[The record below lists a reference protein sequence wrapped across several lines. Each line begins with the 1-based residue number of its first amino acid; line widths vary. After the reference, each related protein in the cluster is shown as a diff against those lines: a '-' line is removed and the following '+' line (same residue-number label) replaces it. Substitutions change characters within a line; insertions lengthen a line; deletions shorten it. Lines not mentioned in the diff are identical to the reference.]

1 MKNTYDLHD
10 IWGLLFVFSIEN
22 THDVVRE
29 EIITSKNVND
39 DEELSQLFDLL
50 IRSEFLSHSPM
61 EQILLINT
69 LRHFLKSDES
79 FDRVFLNLDTYFDDD
94 VNDQRQFM
102 RVLLASL
109 MRYRAESQKSG
120 STNPLG

>member
-1 MKNTYDLHD
+1 MKNPYDMHD

-22 THDVVRE
+22 THDVARE

-39 DEELSQLFDLL
+39 DEELGRLFDLL
-50 IRSEFLSHSPM
+50 IRPEFLFYSQK
-61 EQILLINT
+61 EQVLLINT
-69 LRHFLKSDES
+69 LSYFLENGDG
-79 FDRVFLNLDTYFDDD
+79 FDRVFLNLDTYFDDV

-109 MRYRAESQKSG
+109 MRYQAE
-120 STNPLG
+120 N

>member
-10 IWGLLFVFSIEN
+10 VWGLLFVFSIEN
-22 THDVVRE
+22 THDVARE

-39 DEELSQLFDLL
+39 DEELGQLFDLL
-50 IRSEFLSHSPM
+50 IRPEFLFHSPK

-69 LRHFLKSDES
+69 LSYFLENGDS

-109 MRYRAESQKSG
+109 MRYQAES
-120 STNPLG
+120 

>member
-22 THDVVRE
+22 THDVTRE

-39 DEELSQLFDLL
+39 DEELAQLFDLL
-50 IRSEFLSHSPM
+50 IRPEFLFHSSEEKIM
-61 EQILLINT
+61 LINT
-69 LRHFLKSDES
+69 LSYFLDSGDS
-79 FDRVFLNLDTYFDDD
+79 FDRVFLNLDTYFDDV

-109 MRYRAESQKSG
+109 MRYQAES
-120 STNPLG
+120 

>member
-1 MKNTYDLHD
+1 MKKPYDLHY

-22 THDVVRE
+22 TNDLARE

-50 IRSEFLSHSPM
+50 IRPDFLYHTSK
-61 EQILLINT
+61 EQGLLIDT
-69 LRHFLKSDES
+69 LAYFLGCDDS
-79 FDRVFLNLDTYFDDD
+79 FDGVFLNLDTYFDQK
-94 VNDQRQFM
+94 VEDQRRFM

-109 MRYRAESQKSG
+109 MKYRAES
-120 STNPLG
+120 N